1 MQTRIS
7 LQSSPINEKAALKR
21 MKGKITVQ
29 PDLTKENDI
38 KRWAENN
45 KNEEKISEAMSE
57 NKRTKIGEGFLR
69 NKTNARQRAQKEMFT
84 ERREKAGKRDH
95 SGEKAN
101 QEQTKVTKM
110 VYEYIL
116 GIYETCCAQCL
127 RWEQIR

>member
-1 MQTRIS
+1 MCLFRKSMQTRIS

-84 ERREKAGKRDH
+84 ERKGE
-95 SGEKAN
+95 SG
-101 QEQTKVTKM
+101 QE
-110 VYEYIL
+110 
-116 GIYETCCAQCL
+116 
-127 RWEQIR
+127 RS

>member
-29 PDLTKENDI
+29 PDLTKENDK
-38 KRWAENN
+38 KRRAENN

-57 NKRTKIGEGFLR
+57 NKRTKIGRGFLR

-84 ERREKAGKRDH
+84 ERKGE
-95 SGEKAN
+95 SGQA
-101 QEQTKVTKM
+101 
-110 VYEYIL
+110 
-116 GIYETCCAQCL
+116 
-127 RWEQIR
+127 RS